1 MKNKIILLV
10 PRRAAALAAAL
21 ALIAVVSSSAAEGDG
36 RFFLTI
42 RGGLFRPGDAQVR
55 ALYGTSA
62 WPLTIQAG
70 VRIWGPLS
78 VFGGYRSLDMIGATV
93 VVGPSFEADREAL
106 QWSDSSWRAGLQFE
120 AAAGSWTFRGYGGAV
135 FLSYKETWPKAAIVK
150 SGKSKG
156 YLAGGGIDF
165 RIVRGL
171 ALTAAVEYDRETA
184 TGAGR
189 LTAAP
194 KLGGIEAGL
203 GLTLRF

>member
-1 MKNKIILLV
+1 LKNKIVCFGLL
-10 PRRAAALAAAL
+10 RTAALAAAL
-21 ALIAVVSSSAAEGDG
+21 ALIAVVPSPAAEGGG

-70 VRIWGPLS
+70 VRLWGPLS
-78 VFGGYRSLDMIGATV
+78 VFGGYRSLGMKGATV

-106 QWSDSSWRAGLQFE
+106 QWSDSSWRAGLQFQ
-120 AAAGSWTFRGYGGAV
+120 AAAGAWIFRAYGGAV
-135 FLSYKETWPKAAIVK
+135 FLSYKETWPDAAIVK
-150 SGKSKG
+150 SGKSRG
-156 YLAGGGIDF
+156 FLAGVGIDF
-165 RIVRGL
+165 RIFRGL
-171 ALTAAVEYDRETA
+171 ALTAAVEYDREAA

-189 LTAAP
+189 LTTAP